1 MKQAAAN
8 GTSAG
13 GSSSAGSIA
22 AYDKL
27 LQDNLQPFMEQAAA
41 LGGEVSTALQTVTY
55 CWLAAMVG
63 HVGHCAAGHMHVQQ
77 GGVWLTCGVSGL
89 LGM

>member
-1 MKQAAAN
+1 MVKQAAAN

-13 GSSSAGSIA
+13 GSSAGGIA

-41 LGGEVSTALQTVTY
+41 LGGEVRSALQIVTPF
-55 CWLAAMVG
+55 WLAVM
-63 HVGHCAAGHMHVQQ
+63 VGHCAAGHMHVQQ
-77 GGVWLTCGVSGL
+77 GGI
-89 LGM
+89 